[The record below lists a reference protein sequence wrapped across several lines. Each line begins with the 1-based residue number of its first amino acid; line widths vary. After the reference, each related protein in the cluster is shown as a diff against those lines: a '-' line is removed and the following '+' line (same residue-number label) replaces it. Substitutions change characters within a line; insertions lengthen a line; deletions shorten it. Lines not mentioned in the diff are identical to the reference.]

1 MAVPEPAVGFG
12 LWPRVRAA
20 TGWPRPDE
28 DGLGLLAARLR
39 QAGREF
45 TAVATEALSPE
56 PQAWEDGLGARF
68 AALVR
73 RTHEQ
78 AAHTGDAFAALASKV
93 DAFAQTV
100 IGVKN
105 GIRETIA
112 ANDPVYGLLGLLP
125 PAVARVAQSAFAA
138 QVAAHVAAMIQDA
151 AGRVAG
157 GVGRT
162 PGTGGPASPPGP
174 PADDAD
180 PSQVAAWWSGLS
192 PAERQRYLEERP
204 ELVAGLDGLPA
215 AARDDANRLLLDRAI
230 TDLSR
235 EIDRWR
241 AEDARLGRPPDA
253 PPSEFAL
260 LAQHLDERRQALL
273 RLREALGPNVPY
285 DPYATEPRDDQRF
298 YLLGFD
304 NAGDGRAIVARGDP
318 DTAVNVATL
327 VPGILNDIASVAAP
341 GDRPEDQNLLE
352 RIDALHRSAEAAGSP
367 STSVIGWLDYDSP
380 SDSDVIG
387 ALSDDAAEDAAPAL
401 EAFLR
406 GLRAAHVGEPSHHT
420 LIGHSYGSLV
430 AGLAARDGDLQVDD
444 FVAVASPGTGTEHAD
459 ELRVPHV
466 WVTERDG
473 DAFADLGFFGMD
485 PSDIRY
491 GANVFESDPP
501 PGEELPGTK
510 HSSPFYDVPSNVGL
524 VNLGRIIAARDGST
538 YPEVLDRRPMPD
550 PSGAYVNFDPP

>member
-157 GVGRT
+157 ALA
-162 PGTGGPASPPGP
+162 GPLE
-174 PADDAD
+174 PADRRRL
-180 PSQVAAWWSGLS
+180 QG
-192 PAERQRYLEERP
+192 RRP
-204 ELVAGLDGLPA
+204 TTPT
-215 AARDDANRLLLDRAI
+215 RL
-230 TDLSR
+230 
-235 EIDRWR
+235 RWR
-241 AEDARLGRPPDA
+241 
-253 PPSEFAL
+253 
-260 LAQHLDERRQALL
+260 
-273 RLREALGPNVPY
+273 
-285 DPYATEPRDDQRF
+285 
-298 YLLGFD
+298 
-304 NAGDGRAIVARGDP
+304 RG
-318 DTAVNVATL
+318 
-327 VPGILNDIASVAAP
+327 G
-341 GDRPEDQNLLE
+341 
-352 RIDALHRSAEAAGSP
+352 AGSH
-367 STSVIGWLDYDSP
+367 
-380 SDSDVIG
+380 
-387 ALSDDAAEDAAPAL
+387 
-401 EAFLR
+401 R
-406 GLRAAHVGEPSHHT
+406 
-420 LIGHSYGSLV
+420 
-430 AGLAARDGDLQVDD
+430 
-444 FVAVASPGTGTEHAD
+444 
-459 ELRVPHV
+459 
-466 WVTERDG
+466 
-473 DAFADLGFFGMD
+473 
-485 PSDIRY
+485 
-491 GANVFESDPP
+491 
-501 PGEELPGTK
+501 
-510 HSSPFYDVPSNVGL
+510 
-524 VNLGRIIAARDGST
+524 
-538 YPEVLDRRPMPD
+538 
-550 PSGAYVNFDPP
+550 PSGSGTSRSGPSWWRAWTACPRRHGTTPTVCCSIARSPT